1 MEIVKMIL
9 ALRSGIRLKVIFLLY
24 NWWNER
30 NSVREGEKR
39 RQAAHIAGLSW
50 KQAME
55 IENLHKPMQQ
65 ESGVRRRMRK
75 WQRPQAGKLKIN
87 VDGAFRELD
96 KNGGWGYVI
105 RDEDGRVIHSGSGR
119 QRYACNAMQMELRA
133 CIEGVKAA
141 RELGIGEII
150 LETDAAL
157 VVEALLHNAFSLSM
171 VGGVVHELKEL
182 LAENVISTQVKYVPR
197 ECNRVAHD
205 LASIGS
211 VSNEGIPSVLARV
224 PDYIMFMVSND
235 SADMVE

>member
-1 MEIVKMIL
+1 MPRCVMCNYVGEDGWHLFLRCKHVKDLWCNAGLEEVRQRLLACRTAMETVKMIL

-105 RDEDGRVIHSGSGR
+105 RDEDGRVIQSGSGR

-141 RELGIGEII
+141 IGIWS
-150 LETDAAL
+150 LER
-157 VVEALLHNAFSLSM
+157 
-171 VGGVVHELKEL
+171 
-182 LAENVISTQVKYVPR
+182 IS
-197 ECNRVAHD
+197 
-205 LASIGS
+205 
-211 VSNEGIPSVLARV
+211 
-224 PDYIMFMVSND
+224 
-235 SADMVE
+235 